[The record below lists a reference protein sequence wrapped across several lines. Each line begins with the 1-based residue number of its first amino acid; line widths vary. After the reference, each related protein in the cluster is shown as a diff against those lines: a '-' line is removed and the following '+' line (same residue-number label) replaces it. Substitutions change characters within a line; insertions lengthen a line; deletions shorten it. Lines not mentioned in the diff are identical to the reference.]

1 MENAVEALKM
11 AGSVLL
17 FVMALSIAMLSFTQ
31 ARTAIDTL
39 VKYSDREQYSIEE
52 NSRKKEDEIFY
63 YVFDKT
69 EKGDVKTERYVG
81 METIIPTVYRSMD
94 ESYKIIFD
102 FPDNYFLYEEGATIG
117 DKREIKT
124 IDFNVDVEG
133 LGNKL
138 EFLNGIVYGK
148 IPESRTFWPK

>member
-31 ARTAIDTL
+31 ATTAIATL

-52 NSRKKEDEIFY
+52 SSTKKEDKIFY
-63 YVFDKT
+63 YVID
-69 EKGDVKTERYVG
+69 KTERYVG

-94 ESYKIIFD
+94 ESYKIIFE
-102 FPDNYFLYEEGATIG
+102 FPDDYFLYEEGATIE
-117 DKREIKT
+117 DKRKIKT

-148 IPESRTFWPK
+148 IPESRTFWPKR